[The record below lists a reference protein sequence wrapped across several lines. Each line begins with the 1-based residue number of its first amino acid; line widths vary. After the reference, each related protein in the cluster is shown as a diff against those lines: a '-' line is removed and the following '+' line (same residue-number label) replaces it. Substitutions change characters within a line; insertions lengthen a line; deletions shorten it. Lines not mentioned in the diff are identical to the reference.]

1 MKLLVVGSVA
11 LDTIESPAGRAE
23 ETLGGSAAF
32 FATAASFFAPVS
44 LVAVVGDDLDE
55 AMLEPLHRENIDLSG
70 LHRAAGRTFRWA
82 GRYSEDLLR
91 RETLFTELGVFS
103 HFRPSL
109 PESLRDAELVFL
121 GNIDPELQAEVLGQV
136 KDPALV
142 AADTMNFWIAGK
154 PRELERVLARIH
166 VLIINDEEARQL
178 AREHNLV
185 RAVARIRELGPRTVI
200 VKRGDSGALML
211 GDDSPFVVPALP
223 LHDVV
228 DPTGAGDSFAGGF
241 MGELARARQSGSGV
255 MRRAAVAGAAL
266 GSFCV
271 EGFGM
276 DRLVRLQWEDVSA
289 RIGAL
294 RDLMRVDD

>member
-11 LDTIESPAGRAE
+11 LDTIESPAGRVE
-23 ETLGGSAAF
+23 EALGGSAAF

-55 AMLEPLHRENIDLSG
+55 ERIDLLRRRNIDLAG
-70 LHRAAGRTFRWA
+70 LHRVPGRTFRWA
-82 GRYSEDLLR
+82 GRYSDDFLR

-103 HFRPSL
+103 HFRPAI
-109 PESLRDAELVFL
+109 PEAYRDAELVFL

-136 KDPALV
+136 KNPALV

-154 PRELERVLARIH
+154 PQELARVLARIH
-166 VLIINDEEARQL
+166 VLVINDEEARQL

-211 GDDSPFVVPALP
+211 SDDAPFVVPALP

-241 MGELARARQSGSGV
+241 MGELARARQSGGGA

-276 DRLVRLQWEDVSA
+276 DRLLRLEWGEIAERVR
-289 RIGAL
+289 AL